1 MNRAVLA
8 SGAVLMVLS
17 SQAFAQTVATPPP
30 RPDTDASPTTQTAL
44 IGTPAKGDGIRKQLA
59 NDLERSGF
67 SDVKIVPG
75 SFIVQAKDKTG
86 NPVTMLLTSDS
97 ITEVTDVNSDRQSVE
112 TQKSGIEAS
121 GGAFANVAV
130 KDDLSSKVVGLD
142 VYNKANQDIGTI
154 KDIAYDSNG
163 VRAYIVGVGGFLG
176 VDERYVA
183 LRPRALDL
191 SYNAGEKKWHAVVD
205 ANADQ
210 LKAAPEYKYP
220 SGL

>member
-1 MNRAVLA
+1 MMKRTVLV
-8 SGAVLMVLS
+8 SGAVLIALS
-17 SQAFAQTVATPPP
+17 APTFAQTAPTPPP

-44 IGTPAKGDGIRKQLA
+44 LATPAKGDGIRKQMT
-59 NDLERSGF
+59 NDLEHSGF
-67 SDVKIVPG
+67 TDVKIIPG

-86 NPVTMLLTSDS
+86 NPVTMLLTPDS
-97 ITEVTDVNSDRQSVE
+97 ITEVTDVESDGQRAV
-112 TQKSGIEAS
+112 AA
-121 GGAFANVAV
+121 GGAFANVAA

-154 KDIAYDSNG
+154 KDIAYDSSG

-176 VDERYVA
+176 MDERFVA
-183 LRPRALDL
+183 LRPTAVDL
-191 SYNAGEKKWHAVVD
+191 SYNASDKKWHAVVD

-220 SGL
+220 SSL